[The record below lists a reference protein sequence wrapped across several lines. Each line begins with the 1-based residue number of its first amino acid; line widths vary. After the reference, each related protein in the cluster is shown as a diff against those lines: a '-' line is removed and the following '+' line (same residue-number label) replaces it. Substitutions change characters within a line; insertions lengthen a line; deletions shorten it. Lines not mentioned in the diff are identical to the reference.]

1 MAAHAAAPPG
11 VKKLAKFY
19 EDATTAFIAFSG
31 PDERY
36 GARPPPQSQGLGEAL
51 VPILLPTE
59 QAEPLGEE
67 KDKYVV
73 STMLSLFLT
82 EARAGRFRRARALD
96 EAHYYILDGGNIPC
110 EGAIGGRFA
119 LQPVS
124 RGEAGEY
131 AKEKFKAVGPDIDQ
145 VLLRATPERVLV
157 LYCLL
162 WSFGI
167 SEEPDFTKCHRGSFQ
182 LDRSV
187 T

>member
-124 RGEAGEY
+124 RGGGGGVREGEIQGGRAGHRPG
-131 AKEKFKAVGPDIDQ
+131 APPRDA
-145 VLLRATPERVLV
+145 RARPRLV
-157 LYCLL
+157 LPALVL
-162 WSFGI
+162 R
-167 SEEPDFTKCHRGSFQ
+167 D
-182 LDRSV
+182 L
-187 T
+187 